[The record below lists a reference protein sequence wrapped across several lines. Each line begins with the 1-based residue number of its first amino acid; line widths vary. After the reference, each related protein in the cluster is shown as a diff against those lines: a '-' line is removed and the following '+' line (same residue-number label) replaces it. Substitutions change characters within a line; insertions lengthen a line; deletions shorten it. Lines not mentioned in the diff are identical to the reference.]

1 MREHTLG
8 AMMGL
13 SESRDMRGMLDME
26 FGMSTPQ
33 AMGNQK
39 VLLSPQLSNVR
50 LNTLFEVEIVLR
62 NGC

>member
-1 MREHTLG
+1 
-8 AMMGL
+8 MMGL

-39 VLLSPQLSNVR
+39 V
-50 LNTLFEVEIVLR
+50 FCFHR
-62 NGC
+62 NCPMCD